1 MKFVLLSIP
10 FLGLMIQGILTD
22 NFPNYPYPNN
32 CSTFDCNAII
42 HCDTQNIGTCVK
54 APHSKY
60 IY

>member
-10 FLGLMIQGILTD
+10 FLGLMIQGVLTD
-22 NFPNYPYPNN
+22 NGNWNFPNN

-42 HCDTQNIGTCVK
+42 NCDKHNIGVCVK